1 VKPDTAV
8 VDVDGTL
15 VDTNYHH
22 ALAWARAFAR
32 SDLYPPVWQIHRAI
46 GMGGDRLVAEVAGD
60 QAERDHGD
68 AVREAWTE
76 EFDPLLR
83 EVRVLAGAR
92 ELLGYLREHRVTVVL
107 ATSGKPEHVSHYLDL
122 LGGREVAA
130 EVVTAE
136 VVTAEDA
143 DASKPAPDLV
153 SAALDRV
160 DAASAVMVG
169 DSVWDV
175 RAAAAVDVPT
185 VCVRS
190 GGFSVDELRDA
201 GAAAVVDD
209 LPAVQRYWAA
219 ELQGQRS

>member
-1 VKPDTAV
+1 MKPDTAV

-32 SDLYPPVWQIHRAI
+32 SDLYPPVWRIHRAI

-60 QAERDHGD
+60 QAERDYGD
-68 AVREAWTE
+68 TVREAWTE

-83 EVRVLAGAR
+83 EARVLAGAR

-107 ATSGKPEHVSHYLDL
+107 ATSGKPEHVAHYLDL
-122 LGGREVAA
+122 LGGREVA
-130 EVVTAE
+130 TE

-143 DASKPAPDLV
+143 AASKPAPDLV

-175 RAAAAVDVPT
+175 RAAAAVNVPT

-201 GAAAVVDD
+201 GAAAVVND
-209 LPAVQRYWAA
+209 LPAVQRHWAV
-219 ELQGQRS
+219 ELQSQRS